1 MNIGIKAKMD
11 GLNRMLGRYMGLA
24 RKLPGEVLA
33 KQGTKLGFELANRL
47 MPLMPAK
54 GAVREAGIEM
64 LKGGRGIRVRP
75 AVRERLMFRH
85 TAHSDI
91 NSRLT
96 RYGKKTKASFRR
108 KGKDLNFQALAVQAE
123 LNVRE
128 RGRGY
133 SQHVAR
139 VGNLAELGAA
149 WSQVSAG
156 SRKQKFHRG
165 RYNQLL
171 ASAGIEVAENRASL
185 TLLYGSKTTEAGD
198 ALSTPRAQAA
208 TEDAIVAVTNDMG
221 IYVHRKLREMGVAA

>member
-1 MNIGIKAKMD
+1 MNPGMQVKLD
-11 GLNRMLGRYMGLA
+11 GLNRMLGRYTLLA
-24 RKLPGEVLA
+24 RRLPAEVLA
-33 KQGTKLGFELANRL
+33 KQGTKLGFELATRL
-47 MPLMPAK
+47 MPLMPPK
-54 GAVREAGIEM
+54 GAVREAGIEL
-64 LKGGRGIRVRP
+64 LKSGRGIKVRP
-75 AVRERLMFRH
+75 GVRERLMFRH
-85 TAHSDI
+85 SAHSDI
-91 NSRLT
+91 TSRQT
-96 RYGKKTKASFRR
+96 RYGKASKTGFRR
-108 KGKDLNFQALAVQAE
+108 KGKTLNFQALAVQAE

-171 ASAGIEVAENRASL
+171 ASAGLEVGESRASL
-185 TLLYGSKTTEAGD
+185 TLLYGSKGTDAGT

-208 TEDAIVAVTNDMG
+208 TEDAIVAVTDDMG

>member
-1 MNIGIKAKMD
+1 MNVAIAAKTD
-11 GLNRMLGRYMGLA
+11 GLNRMLGRYIELA
-24 RKLPGEVLA
+24 KKLPQEALA
-33 KQGTKLGFELANRL
+33 KQGTKLAFELANRL

-64 LKGGRGIRVRP
+64 LKSGRGIRVRP

-91 NSRLT
+91 ASRQT
-96 RYGKKTKASFRR
+96 RYGKSSKTGFRR
-108 KGKDLNFQALAVQAE
+108 KGKTLNFQALAVQAE

-133 SQHVAR
+133 TQHVAR
-139 VGNLAELGAA
+139 IGNLKELGNA
-149 WSQVSAG
+149 WSQVAAG

-171 ASAGIEVAENRASL
+171 ASAGLMVSEKNASL
-185 TLLYGSKTTEAGD
+185 TLLYGSKSTEAGS
-198 ALSTPRAQAA
+198 ALSTPRAQKA
-208 TEDAIVAVTNDMG
+208 TEDAIGAVTDDMG
-221 IYVHRKLREMGVAA
+221 VYVLRKLRERGIAA